1 MKKQRL
7 ENIFIILISLGAL
20 CFVLIG
26 GLSIWADFEASLFN
40 SARRTTERLSTFNC
54 PSIIAENEVGIIS
67 ASFTNTSEREIKPR
81 IQTFVTDGYVILMQ
95 EQIDTLTIEPG
106 ETESVEVK
114 VTADNA
120 VYNRLILARMHQ
132 FNYGPLPY
140 RNASCGIFVLGI
152 SFMTGSQF
160 ITLTVITGLI
170 LSLAGIVLWLVTY
183 KPIVWDRLTTLHE
196 MIVIVGLALLI
207 MIAGLASWWLF
218 GIFLIVIWLLLVV
231 GIISQKVLSSNKRS
245 NQDKRH
251 NAE

>member
-1 MKKQRL
+1 MKKQSL
-7 ENIFIILISLGAL
+7 ENIFIILISIGAL

-40 SARRTTERLSTFNC
+40 SARRTTERLTTFNC
-54 PSIIAENEVGIIS
+54 PSFITNNEVGIIS
-67 ASFTNTSEREIKPR
+67 ASFTNTSDREIKPR
-81 IQTFVTDGYVILMQ
+81 IQTFVTDGFVILMQ
-95 EQIDTLTIEPG
+95 EQIDTLTIAPG

-152 SFMTGSQF
+152 SFMTGTQVIS
-160 ITLTVITGLI
+160 ITVITGLI
-170 LSLAGIVLWLVTY
+170 LSLSGIALWLVSF
-183 KPIVWDRLTTLHE
+183 KPIVWDRMTTLHE
-196 MIVIVGLALLI
+196 MIVLLVLAFLI
-207 MIAGLASWWLF
+207 MIAGLASLWLF

-245 NQDKRH
+245 NQDKRP
-251 NAE
+251 NTE

>member
-1 MKKQRL
+1 MKKQSL
-7 ENIFIILISLGAL
+7 ENIFIILISIGAL

-40 SARRTTERLSTFNC
+40 SARRTTERLTTFNC
-54 PSIIAENEVGIIS
+54 PSFITNNEVGIIS
-67 ASFTNTSEREIKPR
+67 ASFTNTSDREIKPR
-81 IQTFVTDGYVILMQ
+81 IQTFVTDGFVILMQ
-95 EQIDTLTIEPG
+95 EQIDTLTIAPG

-152 SFMTGSQF
+152 SFMTGTQVIS
-160 ITLTVITGLI
+160 ITVITGLI
-170 LSLAGIVLWLVTY
+170 LSLSGIALWLVSF

-196 MIVIVGLALLI
+196 MIVLVALALLI
-207 MIAGLASWWLF
+207 MIVGLASWWLF

-245 NQDKRH
+245 NQDKRP
-251 NAE
+251 NTE

>member
-1 MKKQRL
+1 MKKQSL
-7 ENIFIILISLGAL
+7 ENIFIILISIGAL

-26 GLSIWADFEASLFN
+26 GLSTWADFEASLFN
-40 SARRTTERLSTFNC
+40 SARRTNERLSTFNC
-54 PSIIAENEVGIIS
+54 PSFIAENEVGIVS
-67 ASFTNTSEREIKPR
+67 ASFTNTSDREIKPR

-95 EQIDTLTIEPG
+95 EQIDTLIIAPG
-106 ETESVEVK
+106 ETASVEVE

-120 VYNRLILARMHQ
+120 VYNRLILVRMHQ

-140 RNASCGIFVLGI
+140 RNAACGIFVLGT

-160 ITLTVITGLI
+160 ITIAVITGII
-170 LSLAGIVLWLVTY
+170 LSFAGIALWLISF
-183 KPIVWDRLTTLHE
+183 KPIIWDRMTTLHE
-196 MIVIVGLALLI
+196 MIVLVGLALII
-207 MIAGLASWWLF
+207 MIAGLASLWLF

-251 NAE
+251 SIE